1 MSRLTSYLSG
11 IGFSLATV
19 YMLDVNF
26 ITDDSKYLSGI
37 LMALSTSMNL

>member
-1 MSRLTSYLSG
+1 MARLTAFLANT
-11 IGFSLATV
+11 GFSLCTV

-37 LMALSTSMNL
+37 LMYN